1 MGRTSKGDWGEKV
14 AGRMMDEAYALA
26 LRHEHARAV
35 RIVRAARHG
44 MDPDYVGTPYA
55 SGWNEAIDYV
65 LLTLQRGRT
74 GGGKHDGLR

>member
-1 MGRTSKGDWGEKV
+1 MGHTSKGDWGEKV

-35 RIVRAARHG
+35 RIVRSAQHS

-55 SGWNEAIDYV
+55 DGWNEAIECV
-65 LLTLQRGRT
+65 LAQLQRGRA
-74 GGGKHDGLR
+74 GGGVGCK

>member
-1 MGRTSKGDWGEKV
+1 MGRTSTSNREEKV

-26 LRHEHARAV
+26 LRHEHARVV

-55 SGWNEAIDYV
+55 DGWNGAIECV
-65 LLTLQRGRT
+65 LAQLQRGRT
-74 GGGKHDGLR
+74 GGA

>member
-1 MGRTSKGDWGEKV
+1 MGHTSKGDWGEKV

-44 MDPDYVGTPYA
+44 MDV
-55 SGWNEAIDYV
+55 SG
-65 LLTLQRGRT
+65 
-74 GGGKHDGLR
+74 